1 MHFESY
7 LRDVTGEMRS
17 PWKLR
22 CGVKRSQT
30 VINVAQKLENTEPP
44 GCHATVKTTQN
55 IVEIPTVQ
63 EQMI

>member
-1 MHFESY
+1 MVSK
-7 LRDVTGEMRS
+7 S
-17 PWKLR
+17 
-22 CGVKRSQT
+22 SQT
-30 VINVAQKLENTEPP
+30 VINVAQKLENTVQP